1 MYGLLSDRDCPR
13 CLHFNLKTMNK
24 MTQIASTNAPVAPRT
39 IKLTPITKN
48 NENLN
53 IKIMISTQ
61 LFRAKISCKFLLTKL
76 KQRHILSISDRVILI
91 LVDVFSLSKSN
102 CKNLYKRH
110 KFRIHAYITRKDL
123 GR

>member
-24 MTQIASTNAPVAPRT
+24 MTQIASTNAPIAPRT
-39 IKLTPITKN
+39 IMFTPITKN

-61 LFRAKISCKFLLTKL
+61 VFRAKISCKFLLTKL
-76 KQRHILSISDRVILI
+76 KQRHILSVILI
-91 LVDVFSLSKSN
+91 SVDVFSLSKSN